1 MMKKLL
7 VFMLVLG
14 LVSAANATINGV
26 SLRVAGPY
34 SDPQYIPGQEDYQ
47 DVTDI
52 TLVPCEYIW
61 IGVYNPTDG
70 TPGTNMQKDNFM
82 LGTVEPSPDTSWT
95 GAYHMYVPPLVPGCP
110 ENEYYDVID
119 FGGDIVL
126 DVWYLQLT
134 DGSPTTA
141 NLAGILDAKQLHC
154 DEADSID
161 VVQLWDADIT
171 TVFDTVTIHQ
181 VRVPEPATIAL
192 LGLGGLLLRRR
203 R

>member
-14 LVSAANATINGV
+14 LASLANATINGV

-34 SDPQYIPGQEDYQ
+34 HGDSTYIPMQSEYQ

-52 TLVPCEYIW
+52 TLEPCDYIW
-61 IGVYNPTDG
+61 IGVYNPIDG

-82 LGTVEPSPDTSWT
+82 LGIVEPSPDTSWT
-95 GAYHMYVPPLVPGCP
+95 GAYKMYVPPLVPGCP

-119 FGGDIVL
+119 FGGGIVL

-154 DEADSID
+154 DEPFSTD
-161 VVQLWDADIT
+161 VVQLWDADLT
-171 TVFDTVTIHQ
+171 GVLDSVTIHQ
-181 VRVPEPATIAL
+181 VPEPATIAL
-192 LGLGGLLLRRR
+192 LGLGGLLLRRKK
-203 R
+203 